1 MVRAPDKKA
10 SARDLIEVTEDLAA
24 VLERQL
30 ARDATVLD
38 EKLADYVFFPLSNV
52 LRHQQHY
59 PIRLTEGTVKCLRIL
74 VQHGWKSNISKEL
87 SQQLLILLT
96 FIAGGLPVQDRRPA
110 VPEETTLEAL
120 HALAAVLQATGAS
133 AAGAA
138 SLTASDA
145 LPALGHTITVVL
157 EATTGG
163 NTPSIQLQALQA
175 LEAILAAIRD
185 AEALAT
191 FLPGIVSSLTKLL
204 TAPVAPKTSRKVLAQ
219 GVAAMKSA
227 LVGVLADVKVRNL
240 TKALRDG
247 NGEAH
252 DGGRVLTASWL
263 RASADQIKLAL
274 SNVLKLRNH
283 NAPDVREALEKFCI
297 TLLDE
302 CHQSLANC
310 TVILVESA
318 MVLSAE
324 EENRSLLSSGL
335 NTGLTD
341 LAVIYPELTETV
353 KSTVYNWVTSLPRI
367 MQSSDGSIK
376 RLAIQNLMKGQRL
389 MNTLR
394 IDSSTL
400 HISLASSLR
409 DSVTALITAGQPRS
423 QLTEV
428 NNTDLISSSGS
439 LVLAADR
446 LAFQPTLLSQPT
458 QKDTR
463 EDIIRLVSAGGPFLH
478 QTKLTRDIL
487 DFVRESTGNTQVASY
502 WLAFELV
509 KSGLAQSSAVDEFL
523 DFSSAGEPADEH
535 EYLLQE
541 LYSYSVAVLDA
552 GAEADEADWRAQ
564 ALALEVTTFAAT
576 RMGLDFRPELI
587 DVLYPTATFLGSNVV
602 QLRDHAIVAL
612 NNIAAACGYANVTDL
627 VVDNADYMLN
637 SISLRLNT
645 FDISPASTQVLRMM
659 VRLTG
664 PKLIP
669 FLDDVVASIFAA
681 LDNYHGYTMLVE
693 SLFSVLAEIVN
704 QGAKS
709 DLLLLEDASRPK
721 TDRRKRAA
729 QAASI
734 QEISG
739 LLDQRAERKR
749 RREREDD
756 SGQREVF
763 PKKPW
768 KEEDPK
774 GADGGDEDDLDG
786 ANQEMEKKPLPKTP
800 TYTLLTRITDL
811 TQHYLTSPT
820 PTLRKSLLDLL
831 TIVCP
836 ALSPDED
843 SFLPVVNSIWP
854 VLLARLYDPE
864 PFVVTAACQALG
876 ALFASAGDFLSTRI
890 KTEWWDGLG
899 QWCAKAKDGSRAGR
913 NQRHALT
920 GRGPGG
926 VAMPIRSSGRGLLE
940 SGTMQEPLPPSLVPA
955 PRAGLG
961 EFRQAAQVWDAVR
974 GMLVALVSFVRVDD
988 AVFEQ
993 ILVLLADELPA
1004 TPGAREALEAVN
1016 ADAVWLA
1023 MYEGGYGQRPQEFR
1037 RPSLEGVQF
1046 VEV

>member
-10 SARDLIEVTEDLAA
+10 SARDLIKVTEDLIA
-24 VLERQL
+24 VLERHI
-30 ARDATVLD
+30 ARDPAVLD
-38 EKLADYVFFPLSNV
+38 EKLANYVFFPLSNV
-52 LRHQQHY
+52 LRNQQHY
-59 PIRLTEGTVKCLRIL
+59 PIRLTEVTVKCLRTL
-74 VQHGWKSNISKEL
+74 VQHGWKSKISKDL

-96 FIAGGLPVQDRRPA
+96 FLVGGLPGQDRRPA

-120 HALAAVLQATGAS
+120 DALAEVLKATGAS

-138 SLTASDA
+138 SLTAPDA

-157 EATTGG
+157 EALTGG

-175 LEAILAAIRD
+175 LEAVLNAIKD
-185 AEALAT
+185 TEVLAT

-204 TAPVAPKTSRKVLAQ
+204 AAPVAPKTPRKVLAQ
-219 GVAAMKSA
+219 GVAVMKLA
-227 LVGVLADVKVRNL
+227 LLGVLADVKVRNL
-240 TKALRDG
+240 TKALQGG

-252 DGGRVLTASWL
+252 GVGKVLTASWL
-263 RASADQIKLAL
+263 RATADQIKLAL

-283 NAPDVREALEKFCI
+283 RAPDVREALERFCVA
-297 TLLDE
+297 LLDE
-302 CHQSLANC
+302 CHHSLANC
-310 TVILVESA
+310 TSILVESA

-335 NTGLTD
+335 NTGLAN
-341 LAVIYPELTETV
+341 LAVIHPELTETV

-367 MQSSDGSIK
+367 MQSSDEGVK
-376 RLAIQNLMKGQRL
+376 RLAIQNLMKGQQL

-409 DSVTALITAGQPRS
+409 DSVTALITSGQSSS

-428 NNTDLISSSGS
+428 NIANLMPSSGS
-439 LVLAADR
+439 LVLATDR
-446 LAFQPTLLSQPT
+446 LAFQPTLLSQST

-463 EDIIRLVSAGGPFLH
+463 EEIIRLVSASGPFLH
-478 QTKLTRDIL
+478 QTKLTRDML
-487 DFVRESTGNTQVASY
+487 GFVRESTGNTQIASY

-509 KSGLAQSSAVDEFL
+509 KSGLAQSLAADEFL
-523 DFSSAGEPADEH
+523 DFSSTGETADEH
-535 EYLLQE
+535 EYLLHE
-541 LYSYSVAVLDA
+541 LYSYSVLVLDA

-564 ALALEVTTFAAT
+564 ALALEVTTFAAAK
-576 RMGLDFRPELI
+576 MGVDFRPELI
-587 DVLYPTATFLGSNVV
+587 DVLYPTATFLGSNVP
-602 QLRDHAIVAL
+602 QLREHAIVAL
-612 NNIAAACGYANVTDL
+612 NSIATACGYTNVTDL
-627 VVDNADYMLN
+627 VVENADYMLN

-645 FDISPASTQVLRMM
+645 FDMSPASTKVLRM
-659 VRLTG
+659 VVELTG

-669 FLDDVVASIFAA
+669 FLDDVVASIFTA

-709 DLLLLEDASRPK
+709 DLPLLGDASKPK
-721 TDRRKRAA
+721 IDHRK
-729 QAASI
+729 QGLQTASI

-739 LLDQRAERKR
+739 LLDQHAERKR
-749 RREREDD
+749 KREQEDN
-756 SGQREVF
+756 SGQRDAFSE
-763 PKKPW
+763 KPW
-768 KEEDPK
+768 KEEDPR
-774 GADGGDEDDLDG
+774 GAGSDDEDDLDDP
-786 ANQEMEKKPLPKTP
+786 NQEMEKKLLPKTP
-800 TYTLLTRITDL
+800 TYNLLTRIADL

-836 ALSPDED
+836 ALSPNED

-864 PFVVTAACQALG
+864 PFVVTAACKALC

-899 QWCAKAKDGSRAGR
+899 KWCAKAKDGSRTGR
-913 NQRHALT
+913 NQRNALP
-920 GRGPGG
+920 GGSRGG

-940 SGTMQEPLPPSLVPA
+940 SVTMQAPSPSLESA
-955 PRAGLG
+955 PRSGLG
-961 EFRQAAQVWDAVR
+961 EFMQAAQVWDAVR
-974 GMLVALVSFVRVDD
+974 GMLVALVSFVHVEND
-988 AVFEQ
+988 VFEQ
-993 ILVLLADELPA
+993 ILALLADELHA
-1004 TPGAREALEAVN
+1004 TPGAHEALEAVN

-1023 MYEGGYGQRPQEFR
+1023 LYEGGYGARPQKLC
-1037 RPSLEGVQF
+1037 RPSLADVQF